1 MTTPEQTGE
10 IAATVSLDEQ
20 SLDPSG
26 LILTVSGEL
35 DLATAPKLRARLTAA
50 IDAGV
55 NRLVIDLCPLY
66 FLDSI
71 ALAVLLHA
79 RRQLG
84 DAGRMA
90 VAVAPESY
98 TRLIFEVAG
107 MPQCL
112 DVFDTRAQ
120 AIAHVAR

>member
-1 MTTPEQTGE
+1 MTTPEQTAE
-10 IAATVSLDEQ
+10 IAAAVRLDEE

-35 DLATAPKLRARLTAA
+35 DLATAPRLRARLTAA

-55 NRLVIDLCPLY
+55 NRLVIDLCPLD

-71 ALAVLLHA
+71 ALAVLLRA
-79 RRQLG
+79 RRHLG
-84 DAGRMA
+84 DAGAMA
-90 VAVAPESY
+90 VVVAPGSY

-107 MPQCL
+107 MPQCI
-112 DVFDTRAQ
+112 DVFDTREQ
-120 AIAHVAR
+120 AIAHVAG